1 MKKFYILLLVSL
13 FTCLQAGAINVTTN
27 MNPFAYGL
35 EAILSADQQT
45 MTVKYSLNAD
55 ARTVKIVFLD
65 GSTVLKTISCT
76 GSLLNKT
83 PNNVDPYI
91 SANKHSIDIPI
102 SDLPANTDLTWR
114 IEVTGDGRAATEVYS
129 QDGTSVYRHKF
140 YRPSSVDIIQDPS
153 SKEYGKVLV
162 VESQHKV
169 SSETGYHSSKNG
181 NDPQGAGVY
190 IFNPNLTPR
199 KNGSGT
205 YVFNGGNNSR
215 FSNTSYSPHRVRV
228 SDDGRIFVS
237 SMDVTKGNIL
247 WEIGENFGSWT
258 TVMGKGVGGATYNT
272 STYDLKTSG
281 GTFIAGP
288 NAGLDVMGS
297 GENLKLL
304 MLSCD
309 NGAFASSRLGFEL
322 REYNLGTAKTWSSAP
337 NKGFDTLNYVFVRA
351 EISNVQYD
359 GSGGVW
365 CLSYRGT
372 CSGKEPGL
380 VHRKSNGKEDYRN
393 TKRNNT
399 KNAGLRFNKNYTKA
413 IMASAGSKGHLYDY
427 NPSEPSVYFFNEVQ
441 IDMSAVGS
449 FLNDFAWDPANNIY
463 AVGFDSNNSGG
474 TGYVA
479 MYCLPYKSTD
489 VFSTSAPSTFS
500 IDCNPNTQYN
510 VIMLINDT
518 DMGSVSGGGNFPSC
532 SDVTV
537 TATPNNGYRFV
548 NWTVNGV
555 EVSKNSSYTFSITS
569 NISIQ
574 ANFAPNVFNIEWYGL
589 FQEHEDITDASTDT
603 ERNARLWRLF
613 QVEYNKHAGAS
624 QPDFGESKGTSGSN
638 RLMYYV
644 LKFVNTNF
652 SSYDDDSKNEVRALI
667 EDFLDNEADK
677 SNFYW
682 LGQYIESVVNQEI
695 NAQEYVNIWGFYL
708 QSFINRTKNSHNQDF
723 SVNSSAPGTTLVG
736 NYKVVDF
743 SEKSKPIYW
752 RPYWTNIACELPKTY
767 NYGVG
772 LPKDWNWYEL
782 PVGWSIADAANSKT
796 IYNPC
801 DTWCKW
807 NNQAANPGKLL
818 AWYYDNP
825 ANPTWPENPTI
836 VRNVYQDGALFA
848 TWVDK
853 LVSEEL
859 INQNNSDAIWLL
871 NYYGESTHN
880 IKIKRKMRGGM
891 YNTLCLPFAAT
902 KSQQPTALQNA
913 TIMEFTGVNES
924 LYSESGDPV
933 VELQFTQVTDLEAGV
948 PYLVMPQQDIND
960 EITFT
965 GITTGYNNE
974 QPIVIEN
981 ASTVTKSTTNGS
993 VSFIGNIHTTNIPVH
1008 SLIVVANSRL
1018 AQVTQAGDMASMRAH
1033 FYIEDAYLQTLAAE
1047 GKVYLSMKKPVTTS
1061 IPVAP
1066 EAEQQR
1072 KPEVRKIMR
1081 NGQIYIIRDG
1091 ITYTITGARVR

>member
-181 NDPQGAGVY
+181 EDPQGAGVY

-272 STYDLKTSG
+272 STYDLNTSG

-518 DMGSVSGGGNFPSC
+518 DMGSVSGEGAYTSC
-532 SDVTV
+532 TDVTL
-537 TATPNNGYRFV
+537 TATPKDGYRFV
-548 NWTVNGV
+548 NWTVGGV
-555 EVSKNSSYTFSITS
+555 EVSKDAVYTFSITE
-569 NISIQ
+569 NLSIQ
-574 ANFAPNVFNIEWYGL
+574 ANFAPNVFNVEWYGL
-589 FQEHEDITDASTDT
+589 FQKHQDVTDYITNPNSEMDGRVNS
-603 ERNARLWRLF
+603 RLWRWF
-613 QVEYNKHAGAS
+613 QVAINEHYSKSLADAGQNTNGGVSEYN
-624 QPDFGESKGTSGSN
+624 
-638 RLMYYV
+638 V
-644 LKFVNTNF
+644 LGFLKSYN
-652 SSYDDDSKNEVRALI
+652 SSYVSTTIKLAEVKDFM
-667 EDFLDNEADK
+667 EDTG
-677 SNFYW
+677 SPFYW
-682 LGQYIESVVNQEI
+682 LGKYIMDKAGVQTINQKSNKDNTNI
-695 NAQEYVNIWGFYL
+695 NIWGYYL
-708 QSFINRTKNSHNQDF
+708 YCFFNRTNVPRNSGNDDTRSWLTTTHGITVLDF
-723 SVNSSAPGTTLVG
+723 FEDG
-736 NYKVVDF
+736 
-743 SEKSKPIYW
+743 KPTYW
-752 RPYWTNIACELPKTY
+752 RPYWTSIACELPKTY
-767 NYGVG
+767 KYGVG
-772 LPKDWNWYEL
+772 LPKKWKTATPPEGSIISLKPRGWYQWN
-782 PVGWSIADAANSKT
+782 SDTAA
-796 IYNPC
+796 I
-801 DTWCKW
+801 
-807 NNQAANPGKLL
+807 NQGKLL
-818 AWYYDNP
+818 AWYYDDPSNP
-825 ANPTWPENPTI
+825 KWPRWSSDTAI

-859 INQNNSDAIWLL
+859 TNQNNSDAIWLL
-871 NYYGESTHN
+871 NYYGESTHD
-880 IKIKRKMRGGM
+880 IKIERKMQGGM

-1091 ITYTITGARVR
+1091 ITYTITGARVK